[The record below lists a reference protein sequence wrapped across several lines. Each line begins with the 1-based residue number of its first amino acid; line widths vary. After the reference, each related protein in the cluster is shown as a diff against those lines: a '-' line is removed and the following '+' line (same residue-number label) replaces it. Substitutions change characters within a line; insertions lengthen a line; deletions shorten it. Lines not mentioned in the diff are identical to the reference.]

1 MDHDVFCDDGP
12 PISQLQAAVKAL
24 DEYVHQTVPPRPS
37 DSTTDENAASR
48 RHLLPPP
55 SMRNAKQRTARKLP
69 TPSPVH
75 LFSRQ
80 ELVLSKWRELARA
93 HVVIYGLGAVGA
105 LAAEALVRAGV
116 GKLLLVDHARVQ
128 MSAMGAMGY
137 YPEEVGF
144 SRVQALRLRLQSIA
158 RTDTSTIIDSFSA
171 DLSNDADLVELKKRL
186 KASAV
191 GMNSTS
197 LVNSRSRPHAT
208 AGASSP
214 ASSGRN
220 MGLFEALALK
230 QPYDAIICCADDE
243 DAKFRLNEISLQLSL
258 PLLDVDI
265 PPSNAKIS
273 LRAVLPGHTCCLECI
288 RQQEASSHAF
298 TPTDQVARSIARA
311 FPASLPHVEAT
322 AAGLVA
328 QMAIKFLLDLGEF
341 VPFFL
346 VDMLTFEIE
355 SYSFPP
361 NRSCPSDACIE
372 RQEEERAA
380 AY

>member
-37 DSTTDENAASR
+37 TLNADESAASR
-48 RHLLPPP
+48 RHLSSSSP
-55 SMRNAKQRTARKLP
+55 SMKTPKQRTVLKLP

-80 ELVLSKWRELARA
+80 DFVLSKWRELARA

-105 LAAEALVRAGV
+105 LAAEALVRAGI

-128 MSAMGAMGY
+128 MSTMGAMGY
-137 YPEEVGF
+137 YPDEVGF

-158 RTDTSTIIDSFSA
+158 RTDTSTVIDSFSA
-171 DLSNDADLVELKKRL
+171 DLSNDADLVELKKCL

-191 GMNSTS
+191 GMSSTS
-197 LVNSRSRPHAT
+197 IVNSHSQLHAV
-208 AGASSP
+208 AGASS
-214 ASSGRN
+214 ASSGHDV
-220 MGLFEALALK
+220 GLFEALTLK
-230 QPYDAIICCADDE
+230 RPYDAIICCADDE

-273 LRAVLPGHTCCLECI
+273 VRAVLPGHTCCLECI
-288 RQQEASSHAF
+288 RQQQEAASHGL
-298 TPTDQVARSIARA
+298 TPMDQVARSIAKA

-328 QMAIKFLLDLGEF
+328 QMAIK
-341 VPFFL
+341 
-346 VDMLTFEIE
+346 
-355 SYSFPP
+355 
-361 NRSCPSDACIE
+361 
-372 RQEEERAA
+372 
-380 AY
+380 

>member
-24 DEYVHQTVPPRPS
+24 DEYVHEAVPPRPS
-37 DSTTDENAASR
+37 TFISDENAASR
-48 RHLLPPP
+48 RHLSSSP
-55 SMRNAKQRTARKLP
+55 SPTMKPTRQRTARKLP

-80 ELVLSKWRELARA
+80 ELVLSKWRELARS

-137 YPEEVGF
+137 FPDEVGF

-158 RTDTSTIIDSFSA
+158 RADASTTIDSFSA
-171 DLSNDADLVELKKRL
+171 DLSNNADLVELKKRL

-191 GMNSTS
+191 GMSSTS
-197 LVNSRSRPHAT
+197 IVNSRSRPHAA
-208 AGASSP
+208 AGVSTSASDSP
-214 ASSGRN
+214 SERD
-220 MGLFEALALK
+220 MGLFEALTLK
-230 QPYDAIICCADDE
+230 RPYDVIICCADDE

-288 RQQEASSHAF
+288 RQQEAASHALS
-298 TPTDQVARSIARA
+298 PMDQVARSIARA

-328 QMAIKFLLDLGEF
+328 QMAIK
-341 VPFFL
+341 
-346 VDMLTFEIE
+346 
-355 SYSFPP
+355 
-361 NRSCPSDACIE
+361 
-372 RQEEERAA
+372 
-380 AY
+380 

>member
-1 MDHDVFCDDGP
+1 MTTLDNKNPTSAPSTRTARKHFNMDHDVFCDDGP

-24 DEYVHQTVPPRPS
+24 DEYVHQAVPPRPS
-37 DSTTDENAASR
+37 AVNADESAASR
-48 RHLLPPP
+48 RHLSSSP
-55 SMRNAKQRTARKLP
+55 SMKTPKQRTVRKLP

-80 ELVLSKWRELARA
+80 DFVLSKWRELAHA

-105 LAAEALVRAGV
+105 LAAEALVRAGI

-128 MSAMGAMGY
+128 MSAMGAMGC
-137 YPEEVGF
+137 YPDEVGF

-158 RTDTSTIIDSFSA
+158 RTDASTVIDSFSA
-171 DLSNDADLVELKKRL
+171 DLSSDADLVELKKRL

-191 GMNSTS
+191 GMSSTS
-197 LVNSRSRPHAT
+197 IVNSHSPSHTA
-208 AGASSP
+208 AGASP
-214 ASSGRN
+214 ASSDHD

-230 QPYDAIICCADDE
+230 RPYDAIICCADDE

-265 PPSNAKIS
+265 PPSNTKIS

-288 RQQEASSHAF
+288 RHQEAANHVF
-298 TPTDQVARSIARA
+298 TPMDQVARSIAKA

-328 QMAIKFLLDLGEF
+328 QMAIK
-341 VPFFL
+341 
-346 VDMLTFEIE
+346 
-355 SYSFPP
+355 
-361 NRSCPSDACIE
+361 
-372 RQEEERAA
+372 
-380 AY
+380 